1 MSVVKV
7 IEVISEGKNID
18 EALKSAIEEASKTV
32 QEIRQI
38 NLQHIEGIVENNKI
52 TKIRVNSKIS
62 FVVNHNK
69 SDKKSDKVSKSIKKK

>member
-7 IEVISEGKNID
+7 IEIISEGKNID

-38 NLQHIEGIVENNKI
+38 NVQHIEGIVENNKI
-52 TKIRVNSKIS
+52 AKIRVNSKIS
-62 FVVNHNK
+62 FLVNHSK
-69 SDKKSDKVSKSIKKK
+69 SDKKSKTVKKK